1 MYIKSNENQWSM
13 HSFFRNL
20 KTTSTIY
27 GRDKNWFAHEVT
39 DKRLIPKMYK
49 ELIKLNIRQTKNPNK
64 KQAEYLNRQFSKE
77 NTQMANRHME
87 RCSTSLIIRDILIKL
102 CCSITSHH
110 SEWPSSKKSIDF
122 PSSPVVRSLPSNER
136 GVGSIPGQGSG
147 IPRASRPK
155 RQNMKQKQY
164 WNKCNKDFENGL
176 HQKNLFR
183 KVYKE

>member
-64 KQAEYLNRQFSKE
+64 KQAEDLNRHFSK
-77 NTQMANRHME
+77 
-87 RCSTSLIIRDILIKL
+87 DIK
-102 CCSITSHH
+102 
-110 SEWPSSKKSIDF
+110 
-122 PSSPVVRSLPSNER
+122 VVVHRYIN
-136 GVGSIPGQGSG
+136 
-147 IPRASRPK
+147 
-155 RQNMKQKQY
+155 
-164 WNKCNKDFENGL
+164 
-176 HQKNLFR
+176 
-183 KVYKE
+183 